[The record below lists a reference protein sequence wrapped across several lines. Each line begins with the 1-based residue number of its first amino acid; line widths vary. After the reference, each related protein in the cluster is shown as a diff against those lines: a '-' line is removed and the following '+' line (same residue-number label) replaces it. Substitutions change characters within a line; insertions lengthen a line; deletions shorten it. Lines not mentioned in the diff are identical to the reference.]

1 MLNLEIKKQGVVLKL
16 IRSGLV
22 LARVI
27 SEKKYPWLHIKS
39 GVVHG

>member
-16 IRSGLV
+16 ISSGLV

-27 SEKKYPWLHIKS
+27 SEEKYPRLHIKS